1 MPVHDW
7 TRTDAATFHAFHT
20 AWITHL
26 SEALNGGLLPS
37 GYYALPEQHA
47 GSRIADVLTLH
58 SPTVESSPASSDE
71 VGLAVADAPPKTQLK
86 LLASSHRSLQRTLA
100 IRHTSGH
107 QIVAMLEIVSPAN
120 KDRRIHVDEFVDKA
134 EVALLRG
141 VHLLV
146 ADLLPPGKHDPAGIH
161 GAIWERFDDEP
172 YAVPQDQSLTLASY
186 TAGAQPTAYV
196 EHLSPGQDLVEM
208 PLFLNAD
215 RYINVPMNTTYQIA
229 FHGLPAFL
237 RHDLEQSR

>member
-37 GYYALPEQHA
+37 EYYALPEHRMQ
-47 GSRIADVLTLH
+47 DVLTLH
-58 SPTVESSPASSDE
+58 SPQVETLLRSRTVAIHHFSE
-71 VGLAVADAPPKTQLK
+71 
-86 LLASSHRSLQRTLA
+86 HRLVSL
-100 IRHTSGH
+100 IE
-107 QIVAMLEIVSPAN
+107 IVAPEN
-120 KDRRIHVDEFVDKA
+120 KERRIQVEHFVSGA
-134 EVALLRG
+134 RMGISGG

-237 RHDLEQSR
+237 RHDLEQTR